1 MKEEKKF
8 NETGYK
14 IKGAEASQMFGKPCY
29 KVKGKAFMCLFEN
42 CLVLKLTGDAH
53 KEALSLDGAKLFDPS
68 GKGRAM
74 KEWVQLPYDYSTK
87 WEKLAKAAFDYVKAS
102 NR

>member
-1 MKEEKKF
+1 MKEEKKY
-8 NETGYK
+8 NEAGAK

-29 KVKGKAFMCLFEN
+29 KVNGKAFMSLFDK
-42 CLVLKLTGDAH
+42 CLVVKLNGDTH

-74 KEWVQLPYDYSTK
+74 KEWVQLPYDYSSQ
-87 WEKLAKAAFDYVKAS
+87 WEKFAKAAFDYVKAS
-102 NR
+102 NK